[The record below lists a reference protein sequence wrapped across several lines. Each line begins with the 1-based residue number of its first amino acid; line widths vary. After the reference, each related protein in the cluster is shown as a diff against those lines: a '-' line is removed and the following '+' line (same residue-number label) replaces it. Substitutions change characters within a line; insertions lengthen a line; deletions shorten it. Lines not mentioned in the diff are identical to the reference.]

1 MTLQFIRPVD
11 IPQPVGEAD
20 WLIGR
25 GVLKPMNWESLPTI
39 NTARMSLRWIT
50 EDDVDGLYRVFSHPE
65 VMRYWGAPP
74 LADRNA
80 AVRLL
85 NEIHEN
91 FRSRSAMKWA
101 IAEKESN
108 KLIGTATL
116 FNLNLDNRRAEIGY
130 GLDRAFWRLGYMNEA
145 LQALLAYAFN
155 ELALHR
161 IEADVDPR
169 NAGSIRTLE
178 KLGFQREGYLRERWH
193 VNGEI
198 QDALF
203 YGLLRPDWEA
213 RGGSAGVPPRPL
225 RPVVD

>member
-1 MTLQFIRPVD
+1 MIWD
-11 IPQPVGEAD
+11 
-20 WLIGR
+20 
-25 GVLKPMNWESLPTI
+25 SLPTI
-39 NTARMSLRWIT
+39 NTARMSLRSIT
-50 EDDVDGLYRVFSHPE
+50 HDDVDGLYRVFSHPE
-65 VMRYWGAPP
+65 VMRYWGTPP
-74 LADRNA
+74 LADREA
-80 AVRLL
+80 AVSLL
-85 NEIHEN
+85 NEIYDN

-108 KLIGTATL
+108 ELIGTATL
-116 FNLNLDNRRAEIGY
+116 FNLNLENRRAEIGY
-130 GLDRAFWRLGYMNEA
+130 GLDRAFWRQGYMNEA

-155 ELALHR
+155 DLALHR

-203 YGLLRPDWEA
+203 YGLLRPEWEGRDSNA
-213 RGGSAGVPPRPL
+213 SC
-225 RPVVD
+225 